1 MATGKCLLTLLF
13 LYYFHLNSLRQCHYS
28 PCSLLLPFSGKKRWL
43 SLPSAKSRP
52 IVMYYDDDVSR
63 WCLPCNECR
72 CVVHSRFFSF
82 LSQNDPYVYKLLE
95 LMTWLSLVTQEREF
109 QQDSNSISLV
119 CIHCRIFNMLETFH
133 SKRIEYSALH
143 RNENGIFENF
153 ISSMLLELLATQSI
167 ARHGC
172 NMKNIDPKPSQR
184 ILLISNSVNLFF
196 SPLSLSRS
204 AIDNVSR
211 SNYVCSLSIEDVFMC
226 MESWSF

>member
-1 MATGKCLLTLLF
+1 
-13 LYYFHLNSLRQCHYS
+13 
-28 PCSLLLPFSGKKRWL
+28 
-43 SLPSAKSRP
+43 
-52 IVMYYDDDVSR
+52 
-63 WCLPCNECR
+63 
-72 CVVHSRFFSF
+72 
-82 LSQNDPYVYKLLE
+82 
-95 LMTWLSLVTQEREF
+95 MTWLSLVTQEREF

-226 MESWSF
+226 MESWSFWSKPAVCRAEREKSDKNIRHRITHTSQMEKYELNLLNLFRRDFHRPV

>member
-1 MATGKCLLTLLF
+1 
-13 LYYFHLNSLRQCHYS
+13 
-28 PCSLLLPFSGKKRWL
+28 
-43 SLPSAKSRP
+43 
-52 IVMYYDDDVSR
+52 
-63 WCLPCNECR
+63 
-72 CVVHSRFFSF
+72 
-82 LSQNDPYVYKLLE
+82 
-95 LMTWLSLVTQEREF
+95 MTWLSLVTQEREF

-119 CIHCRIFNMLETFH
+119 CIQCRIFNMLETFH

-196 SPLSLSRS
+196 SPLSLSLAPPSTMSRGRTMFARWAS
-204 AIDNVSR
+204 KTCLCAWNHGVSGLSQQCVGQRERKAIKISDIV
-211 SNYVCSLSIEDVFMC
+211 
-226 MESWSF
+226 